1 MAELYQM
8 VSENPESTIVAEF
21 EPGYRSSAQ
30 YQSEAEMEADFIRQ
44 LERQAY
50 ERVNITSE
58 ADLIA
63 NLRRQ
68 IERLNDIQFT
78 DNEWKAVQSTPTD

>member
-30 YQSEAEMEADFIRQ
+30 YQSEAEMETLYVSLNVRH
-44 LERQAY
+44 
-50 ERVNITSE
+50 TS
-58 ADLIA
+58 A
-63 NLRRQ
+63 
-68 IERLNDIQFT
+68 
-78 DNEWKAVQSTPTD
+78 

>member
-21 EPGYRSSAQ
+21 EPGYRTAAQ
-30 YQSEAEMEADFIRQ
+30 YQSEAEMEDDFIRQ

-50 ERVNITSE
+50 ERVKQEPMEFSCSLLSVLSITFRVQ
-58 ADLIA
+58 
-63 NLRRQ
+63 NYTLR
-68 IERLNDIQFT
+68 ELTSMN
-78 DNEWKAVQSTPTD
+78 